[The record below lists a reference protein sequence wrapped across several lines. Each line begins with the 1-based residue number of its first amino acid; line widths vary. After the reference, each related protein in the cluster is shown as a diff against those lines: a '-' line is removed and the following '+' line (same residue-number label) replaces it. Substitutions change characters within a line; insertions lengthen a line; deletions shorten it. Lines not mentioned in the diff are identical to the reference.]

1 MKSALPHFCIILCV
15 VAVFDL
21 LFGMAIRWYLFSYT
35 PADRYN
41 SLCYTLDKGEED
53 ILILGSSVAQNGI
66 NTERLINSIGIDA
79 YNGAIAGQAFP
90 FYVSELISVMSRR
103 TPKLI
108 VVGFT
113 PANLASND
121 LGINYGMLKPFY
133 GKGNEY
139 LYRNLES
146 ASSLEP
152 LLLKSNLYRYNKVWW
167 SWLVYHISPLE
178 DGENIKGYIPAKP
191 PLIYP
196 TKETALIPGPSPM
209 ALDCIT
215 KMVDMARDGDIGIIF
230 VMPPSFRHY
239 EGMEKFSEISH
250 IIDSYD
256 KARFWNDIHLLPF
269 NQDST
274 LFFDNTHMNLRG
286 ADMYTDTLGLR
297 IREYMNLNKVS
308 KAS

>member
-1 MKSALPHFCIILCV
+1 MKSTILHFCIILCV
-15 VAVFDL
+15 IIVFDL
-21 LFGMAIRWYLFSYT
+21 LFGMAMRWYLATYT

-66 NTERLINSIGIDA
+66 NTERLIDSVGIDA

-90 FYVSELISVMSRR
+90 FYVSELTSVLSRR
-103 TPKLI
+103 IPKLI

-113 PANLASND
+113 PANLTSND

-139 LYRNLES
+139 IDRNLES
-146 ASSLEP
+146 ASLFEP

-178 DGENIKGYIPAKP
+178 DGENVKGYIPVKP
-191 PLIYP
+191 PIIYP
-196 TKETALIPGPSPM
+196 TKEIASVPEPSPM

-215 KMVDMARDGDIGIIF
+215 KMVDMARDSDIGIIF
-230 VMPPSFRHY
+230 VIPPSFRHY
-239 EGMEKFSEISH
+239 EKVENFFIISQ
-250 IIDSYD
+250 IISSYD
-256 KARFWNDIHLLPF
+256 KARFWNDLHILPF

-274 LFFDNTHMNLRG
+274 LFFDNTHMNRNG
-286 ADMYTDTLGLR
+286 ADIYTDTLGLR
-297 IREYMNLNKVS
+297 IRGYINLNNVS
-308 KAS
+308 KIP